1 LLSNTTGEGVGR
13 ILDAMAIGFF
23 VGLMIA
29 LSEDF
34 FKEAWLE
41 IEWQKNEKSTVS
53 LGERPIIIGSSSES
67 DIYLSIA
74 DGFPPVVGEIS
85 FKEKVIT
92 YTDYMS
98 KKNTLLK
105 NGSKITL
112 GRIVITV
119 NAVK

>member
-1 LLSNTTGEGVGR
+1 
-13 ILDAMAIGFF
+13 MAIGFF
-23 VGLMIA
+23 VGLMID

-53 LGERPIIIGSSSES
+53 LGKRPIIIGSSQEA
-67 DIYLSIA
+67 DIYLPA
-74 DGFPPVVGEIS
+74 TNGFSSVVGEIS
-85 FKEKVIT
+85 FKDKAIT
-92 YTDYMS
+92 YTDYMN

-112 GRIVITV
+112 GRIIITV
-119 NAVK
+119 NAIK